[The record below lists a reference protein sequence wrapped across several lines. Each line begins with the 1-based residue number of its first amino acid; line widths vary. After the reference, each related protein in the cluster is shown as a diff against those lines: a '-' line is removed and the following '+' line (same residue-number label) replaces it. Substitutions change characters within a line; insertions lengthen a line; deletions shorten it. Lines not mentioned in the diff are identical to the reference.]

1 MGDPVVK
8 LTLLGN
14 GSVGKSSIIARFVA
28 DGFEKQY
35 KQTVGLDFFEK
46 KLHFPRDQRV
56 VLEVWDIGGQNMTS
70 KMLDKYLFGA
80 NLIFLCYDV
89 TDAKSFADLD
99 DWLRVV
105 PTLDRSKRC
114 VYLVGNKIDLRH
126 LRVVSLEAHN
136 AFVSKHKLHGGFL
149 LSAQSGDNVLRSV
162 HQIAARAIGV
172 ELSEYELQ
180 FYDAPVVATVV
191 NTVDHRTTVADAIE
205 AEDLRLEEAKR
216 RKKAKRA
223 SCRVM

>member
-35 KQTVGLDFFEK
+35 MQTVGLDFFEK
-46 KLHFPRDQRV
+46 KLQFPRDQRV

-80 NLIFLCYDV
+80 TVIFLCYDV

-99 DWLRVV
+99 DWLHVV
-105 PTLDRSKRC
+105 PTSSKRLC

-126 LRVVSLEAHN
+126 LRVVSLDAHN
-136 AFVSKHKLHGGFL
+136 AFVKKHALHGGFL

-191 NTVDHRTTVADAIE
+191 DTADHRTAIADAIE
-205 AEDLRLEEAKR
+205 AEDLRLEEAKQ
-216 RKKAKRA
+216 KKRAKRA
-223 SCRVM
+223 NCAIM